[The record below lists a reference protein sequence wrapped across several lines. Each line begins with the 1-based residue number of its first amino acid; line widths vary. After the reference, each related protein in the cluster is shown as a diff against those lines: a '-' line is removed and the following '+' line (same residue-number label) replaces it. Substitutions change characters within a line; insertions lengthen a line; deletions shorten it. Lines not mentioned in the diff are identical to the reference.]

1 MKTSTQWY
9 VITGAPS
16 SGKTTTVNLLKE
28 RGHKTTIEHARHYID
43 TQRVAGKTVQEIR
56 ANQKAFQ
63 QGVLDMQIE
72 QERKLSP
79 DETVFLDRALPDAL
93 AYFRFLKLEPDQ
105 NFLEAISRFIYKKV
119 FILEP
124 LPLVSDYARTED
136 VTAQKELH
144 KLLTEVYQALPAP
157 VVRVPV
163 LPANERVDFI
173 LKELLQTSVQR
184 P

>member
-1 MKTSTQWY
+1 
-9 VITGAPS
+9 
-16 SGKTTTVNLLKE
+16 
-28 RGHKTTIEHARHYID
+28 
-43 TQRVAGKTVQEIR
+43 
-56 ANQKAFQ
+56 
-63 QGVLDMQIE
+63 MQIE